1 VIRNQQARETCAL
14 ARAAGKWP
22 SEVLNRP
29 LGNYVLDRSLYYAAK
44 KEWMEDVQKNMPRGQ
59 DKSFGVQYVVYL
71 LTKLVEGP

>member
-1 VIRNQQARETCAL
+1 
-14 ARAAGKWP
+14 
-22 SEVLNRP
+22 
-29 LGNYVLDRSLYYAAK
+29 LDRSLYYAAK